1 MMIPPVHTV
10 HTLVFIQSANV
21 VQDAITS
28 TPPPSRAHLVLCC
41 SAPAP
46 IIMGHLKHERLRI
59 YISPLQITNIYHPL
73 QSQQLI
79 VNNCYTVLLCG
90 LINYS
95 SGVQMSPFCSLP
107 SSSNLLQA
115 DIIGSMAPCTRPA
128 ALSS

>member
-46 IIMGHLKHERLRI
+46 IIMGHLKHERLCI

-79 VNNCYTVLLCG
+79 VSNCYTVIVWTDQLQQWSPNEPILLPPQQQQSVTG
-90 LINYS
+90 
-95 SGVQMSPFCSLP
+95 
-107 SSSNLLQA
+107 
-115 DIIGSMAPCTRPA
+115 
-128 ALSS
+128 